1 MGKIINEEYNVLTLG
16 KELRKQGYRHLGVRL
31 ESDGFRINTLVGSI
45 KFTTMEEFRETYS
58 KLIRE
63 DLKDLDIAWS
73 ELEYEVSKQVN
84 ELIDQNQLGYLL
96 SSYEATIERSTSME
110 EFYME
115 LTKDFP
121 IQIGN
126 NTFILDKKEL
136 FSLTSWNMEYV
147 YVLLS
152 EYKKKLV
159 YKEVYNFDWLTIYLE
174 KLGLSREEVYWVDL
188 PEEGNYYIANHF
200 YAETKGIFGCN

>member
-1 MGKIINEEYNVLTLG
+1 M
-16 KELRKQGYRHLGVRL
+16 
-31 ESDGFRINTLVGSI
+31 
-45 KFTTMEEFRETYS
+45 
-58 KLIRE
+58 
-63 DLKDLDIAWS
+63 DIAWS
-73 ELEYEVSKQVN
+73 ELEYAVSQQVN
-84 ELIDQNQLGYLL
+84 ELLEQNQLGYSL
-96 SSYEATIERSTSME
+96 SSYESTIERSTSME

-136 FSLTSWNMEYV
+136 FSITSWNMEYV

-152 EYKKKLV
+152 DYKKKLV
-159 YKEVYNFDWLTIYLE
+159 YQEVYNFDWLTIYLD
-174 KLGLSREEVYWVDL
+174 KLGLSREDIYWCEL
-188 PEEGNYYIANHF
+188 PEEGNYYIAEHF

>member
-1 MGKIINEEYNVLTLG
+1 MGKISGEYNVLTLG
-16 KELRKQGYRHLGVRL
+16 KELRKLGYRHLCVHL
-31 ESDGFRINTLVGSI
+31 DEDGFQISTLVGSI
-45 KFTTMEEFRETYS
+45 KFTTMDEFKETYS
-58 KLIRE
+58 KLIKE

-73 ELEYEVSKQVN
+73 ELEYAVSQQVN
-84 ELIDQNQLGYLL
+84 ELLEQNQLGYSL
-96 SSYEATIERSTSME
+96 SSYESTIERSTSME

-136 FSLTSWNMEYV
+136 FSITSWNMEYV

-152 EYKKKLV
+152 DYKKKLV
-159 YKEVYNFDWLTIYLE
+159 YQEVYNFDWLTIYLE
-174 KLGLSREEVYWVDL
+174 KLGLNREEIYWCEL
-188 PEEGNYYIANHF
+188 PEEGNYYIAEHF

>member
-1 MGKIINEEYNVLTLG
+1 
-16 KELRKQGYRHLGVRL
+16 
-31 ESDGFRINTLVGSI
+31 
-45 KFTTMEEFRETYS
+45 MEEFRETYS

-73 ELEYEVSKQVN
+73 ELEYEVSQQVN

-159 YKEVYNFDWLTIYLE
+159 YKEVYNFDWLTIYLK
-174 KLGLSREEVYWVDL
+174 KLGLSRSEIYWVDL
-188 PEEGNYYIANHF
+188 PEEGNYYIAKHF